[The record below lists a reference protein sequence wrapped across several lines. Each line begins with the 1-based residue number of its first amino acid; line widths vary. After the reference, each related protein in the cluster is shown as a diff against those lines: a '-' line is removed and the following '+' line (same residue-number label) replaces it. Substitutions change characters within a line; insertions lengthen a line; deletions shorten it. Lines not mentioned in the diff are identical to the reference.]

1 MNRIVFDFTKMKNIN
16 ISVFYHD
23 SLFIFSTDSE
33 FCHHFGFQPKD
44 SQLMKLDK
52 LYGTDT
58 SPESVSLIKSAVR
71 QGM

>member
-1 MNRIVFDFTKMKNIN
+1 MKTIN
-16 ISVFYHD
+16 ISVFYDD
-23 SLFIFSTDSE
+23 SALFIFTTDSD
-33 FCHHFGFQPKD
+33 FCYHFGFQPKD

-52 LYGTDT
+52 LYGTGT